1 MFQPKFSMQV
11 LETFLLEISPLSARG
26 GLSQTQILIRFMLY
40 LELLRLRTTSC
51 SQTINRWQQ
60 IYIQYI
66 CICIYGIYILDSLF
80 YCYTMKFTWYVL
92 HFIVLCTCFVNGALC
107 VSHFCL
113 RKLSS
118 LRWHAVWCHERCH
131 KTDAATLR
139 AQLQLVISRYNGEL
153 ICSLASR
160 YTLTFF
166 RRKILKLTYS
176 LYIYIYIHIRYMSF
190 LNALKNIVSCSLEL
204 CFICIIF
211 FCHFISQ

>member
-1 MFQPKFSMQV
+1 M
-11 LETFLLEISPLSARG
+11 
-26 GLSQTQILIRFMLY
+26 
-40 LELLRLRTTSC
+40 
-51 SQTINRWQQ
+51 
-60 IYIQYI
+60 
-66 CICIYGIYILDSLF
+66 
-80 YCYTMKFTWYVL
+80 L

-176 LYIYIYIHIRYMSF
+176 LYIYIHIRYMSF
-190 LNALKNIVSCSLEL
+190 LNALKKYSIMFFGTVFHMYYCSV
-204 CFICIIF
+204 
-211 FCHFISQ
+211 ISYHNKVMIHRY